1 MSRQRT
7 PPEQVQP
14 SATEAHTAS
23 RKHQLRHRSPRGQRG
38 RPRVGLVGAASPS
51 SSSSAPPAANQD
63 AAGGSGTTAPASGST
78 RHRQRDKAA
87 LGARPQQHEWLLQ
100 MWSKYRKQVTIAA
113 AVLVLVLIISAVR
126 IAFHTAD
133 YSAAA
138 VYPPTRPNR
147 PVSSRKPSLLTLNPA
162 PSIAKSKSKE
172 PAAVVVEKEKEEEEN
187 EKVLHEALDSAVRH
201 ALEDAWQ
208 LPPHAPA
215 NGPHQAGAVDSDR
228 RSEGD
233 GGGVADPEQQP
244 APQRSLAELYADL
257 EELGISAH
265 ELNEVLDE
273 AMRST
278 GDR

>member
-1 MSRQRT
+1 
-7 PPEQVQP
+7 
-14 SATEAHTAS
+14 
-23 RKHQLRHRSPRGQRG
+23 
-38 RPRVGLVGAASPS
+38 
-51 SSSSAPPAANQD
+51 
-63 AAGGSGTTAPASGST
+63 
-78 RHRQRDKAA
+78 
-87 LGARPQQHEWLLQ
+87 
-100 MWSKYRKQVTIAA
+100 MWSNYRKQVTIAA
-113 AVLVLVLIISAVR
+113 AILVLVLIISAIR

-147 PVSSRKPSLLTLNPA
+147 AVSSRKPSPVTLSPA
-162 PSIAKSKSKE
+162 PSIAKSKSE
-172 PAAVVVEKEKEEEEN
+172 QPAPAVAVKKEEEN

-201 ALEDAWQ
+201 ALEDTWQ

-215 NGPHQAGAVDSDR
+215 RAHQAGEVDSDVGK
-228 RSEGD
+228 ED
-233 GGGVADPEQQP
+233 NGGGAADQEQQQP

-273 AMRST
+273 AMRSS